1 MVHSDAGSRDR
12 RLRVCSY
19 ISVSLWPQAQILS
32 LSRKHLSRI
41 GAAVGQSRPSLDRAQ
56 GRGSCACNVAMSEIA
71 LTRPK
76 KTAKARFLGQNKNI
90 MSVATYG
97 QPLFD
102 LLLTYYPPPRQ
113 LLAHF
118 VASLKKRKKTSIWR
132 RRVSDI
138 GLTSNATTS
147 IRQ

>member
-19 ISVSLWPQAQILS
+19 ISVSLWPQAQILG

-97 QPLFD
+97 RPLFD
-102 LLLTYYPPPRQ
+102 LLLTYYPPRQ

-132 RRVSDI
+132 RRVSGI

>member
-1 MVHSDAGSRDR
+1 KKNCEGT
-12 RLRVCSY
+12 
-19 ISVSLWPQAQILS
+19 VSI
-32 LSRKHLSRI
+32 
-41 GAAVGQSRPSLDRAQ
+41 
-56 GRGSCACNVAMSEIA
+56 
-71 LTRPK
+71 
-76 KTAKARFLGQNKNI
+76 GQNKNI